1 MLDNR
6 ITLRYITLMLG
17 SRIRKLREAANLT
30 QTDLADKLGVTQAY
44 IAMLESDA
52 REPSLDVLRRLAK
65 ALKADV
71 AELLK

>member
-1 MLDNR
+1 
-6 ITLRYITLMLG
+6 MLG
-17 SRIRKLREAANLT
+17 GRIRKLREAANLT
-30 QTDLADKLGVTQAY
+30 QADLADKLGVTQAY

-71 AELLK
+71 SELLK